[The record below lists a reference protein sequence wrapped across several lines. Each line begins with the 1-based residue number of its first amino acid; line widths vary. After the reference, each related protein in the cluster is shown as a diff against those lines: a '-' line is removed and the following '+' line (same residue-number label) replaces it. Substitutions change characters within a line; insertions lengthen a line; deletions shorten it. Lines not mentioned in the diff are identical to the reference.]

1 MYIVHVFKTNF
12 KCLSFFI
19 ISNTVVTTTYVSVSE
34 LEGSSND
41 GTGHYTRLDG
51 SEKIMLNP
59 HLQDSHSSDS
69 SDEDTRSS
77 DDR

>member
-1 MYIVHVFKTNF
+1 MCFLTF
-12 KCLSFFI
+12 SFI
-19 ISNTVVTTTYVSVSE
+19 IISTPVVTTTYVSVSE

-41 GTGHYTRLDG
+41 TTGHYTQLDG
-51 SEKIMLNP
+51 NEKIMFDP
-59 HLQDSHSSDS
+59 QLQDSHSSDS